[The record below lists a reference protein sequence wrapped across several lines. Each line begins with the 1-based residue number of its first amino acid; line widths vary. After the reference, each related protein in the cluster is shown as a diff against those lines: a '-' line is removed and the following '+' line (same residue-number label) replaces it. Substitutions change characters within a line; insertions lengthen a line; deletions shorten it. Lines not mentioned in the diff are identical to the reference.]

1 MDRRT
6 RNRRSLMMHPALA
19 VERWDAA
26 MRAGADMVCFD
37 LEDGTAP
44 ARKDEARL
52 ACLPCFAR
60 PAPASVLRLLRINA
74 PRTAHGLRDMLALL
88 ELDAPPD
95 GIVIPKVEDAQ
106 ELRWVR
112 DLLVARHPGLEFVAL
127 IETPRG
133 ARRAHAIACAIS
145 EISALFLG
153 AVDYSG
159 ELGSDMGWDA
169 LALARGQLVAAA
181 AEAGIDCID
190 GPWLD
195 ADDLHGLATELRR
208 LAAMGFSG
216 KCSYDAAQITAI
228 HAAFTPSAEQIEHA
242 RRVIAAVEASATGS
256 ARVDGRAVNKA
267 NAKIAQ
273 RVLARAARR
282 AGA

>member
-1 MDRRT
+1 
-6 RNRRSLMMHPALA
+6 MHPALA
-19 VERWDAA
+19 VERWDEA
-26 MRAGADMVCFD
+26 MGAGADMVCFD

-44 ARKDEARL
+44 QHKERARR

-60 PAPASVLRLLRINA
+60 PARALRLLRINA

-88 ELDAPPD
+88 DIDSPPD
-95 GIVIPKVEDAQ
+95 GIVVPKVEAAQ

-133 ARRAHAIACAIS
+133 ARRAHAIARAAP
-145 EISALFLG
+145 EVSALFLG

-169 LALARGQLVAAA
+169 LALARGQLAAAA

-195 ADDLHGLATELRR
+195 ADDAAGLAAELRR
-208 LAAMGFSG
+208 LAAMGFTG
-216 KCSYDAAQITAI
+216 KCSYDAAQIPAI
-228 HAAFTPSAEQIEHA
+228 HAAFTPSADAIAHA
-242 RRVIAAVEASATGS
+242 RRVIAAVEASPTGS

-267 NAKIAQ
+267 NAKHAH
-273 RVLARAARR
+273 RVLALAARR
-282 AGA
+282 ASAPS